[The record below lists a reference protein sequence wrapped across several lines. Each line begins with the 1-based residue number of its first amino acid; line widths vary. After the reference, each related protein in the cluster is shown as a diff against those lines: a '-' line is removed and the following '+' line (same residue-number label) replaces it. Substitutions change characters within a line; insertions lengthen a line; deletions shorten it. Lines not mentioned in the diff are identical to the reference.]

1 MSKKKRTREN
11 TNFMSF
17 YFNKD
22 IEFYLVIF
30 GTFSTSTNE
39 EIGINSAKKMV
50 GATNGSFA

>member
-1 MSKKKRTREN
+1 MKTLFLCHF
-11 TNFMSF
+11 TL
-17 YFNKD
+17 FNKG

-50 GATNGSFA
+50 GATDGSFA